1 MKVALVTSDGRA
13 SSSGVDPKVE
23 ALGHALACR
32 GVEVE
37 VLAQGPVR
45 EPPGPTGENG
55 VVVRHFPIAR
65 GLWRHLRR
73 TSRSVNVVHVHSAPP
88 PLGLGVARAG
98 LRRLVFTPRAPI
110 ERLLHWPYAHMTQA
124 AVGRALRTV
133 CTSRADADLVRCSF
147 PWAAKR
153 LRIVPTGVDVN
164 AIRAATPLA
173 YPGRVVLTIGPLERR
188 KRIERAIAAMASL
201 DPEFRL
207 VVVGD
212 GPARRRLRAYAA
224 DLEVSSRVEFVG
236 WVSEPVLHRW
246 LRTARV
252 IVALAERANAGLPV
266 LEALSAGA
274 PVVASDIQV
283 HHEAASYA
291 AGGGLRFVSPEGSPL
306 EVADAIEGAARIG
319 VHATGAV
326 DDIPSSEAVAD
337 GMLALYEALGQPGVA
352 LEG

>member
-1 MKVALVTSDGRA
+1 
-13 SSSGVDPKVE
+13 VD
-23 ALGHALACR
+23 
-32 GVEVE
+32 
-37 VLAQGPVR
+37 
-45 EPPGPTGENG
+45 
-55 VVVRHFPIAR
+55 
-65 GLWRHLRR
+65 
-73 TSRSVNVVHVHSAPP
+73 VVHVHSAPP

-110 ERLLHWPYAHMTQA
+110 QRLLHWPYAHMTQA

-153 LRIVPTGVDVN
+153 LRVVPTGVDVN

-306 EVADAIEGAARIG
+306 EVADASRTRQGSACTPPGRWTSPPPRRLRTACWRSTRRSG
-319 VHATGAV
+319 NPASRWRGSHCG
-326 DDIPSSEAVAD
+326 PSSARAIASTARPGSSPLRPCASWTWTRPSRTSGCRAHGEASRT
-337 GMLALYEALGQPGVA
+337 GG
-352 LEG
+352 